1 MSRPVN
7 TVGGSTPTQT
17 TQAVEAKDNWG
28 QKRSAIAHAIND
40 LRRAT
45 RFGNDAGAATAATQL
60 AKLLGIDLGSLKDKS
75 AEDILKLLGQKLGVS
90 GDATATSV
98 EKAVMDRTQTQVQ
111 VQTLIGKL

>member
-28 QKRSAIAHAIND
+28 QKRSALAHAVND

-45 RFGNDAGAATAATQL
+45 KFGDAAGAATAATKL
-60 AKLLGIDLGSLKDKS
+60 ANLLGVDLGNVKDKS
-75 AEDILKLLGQKLGVS
+75 AEEILKLLGTKLGVT
-90 GDATATSV
+90 GDVTASSI
-98 EKAVMDRTQTQVQ
+98 EKAVTDKTQRDAVLQ
-111 VQTLIGKL
+111 KL